1 MGPVIYPQ
9 VRLRVLPP
17 RQAQGLRQA
26 SMGHAVPRDDF
37 FSASQRTIQHLF
49 SCHLDTKP
57 LQYLVLLP
65 TFTMASDDAAKARI
79 ISHMNSSH
87 ADSLSAYLQYYN
99 RVPLPAAS
107 NPSMVDISLSS
118 MTIRDANLKTHIV
131 RFSPP
136 MASLADA
143 RVRTVAMD
151 TEARRALGV
160 RITSYTPPRR
170 PIHIIIFALCAISY
184 ILDLTYQRMVPGTVS
199 YDVLV
204 RWYPGGPEWFFWI
217 VRLQTVPKL
226 LIHVT
231 ETFLMDRTRLSR
243 YGVKRWSGL
252 WWKWS
257 LSCFIEGFGSFQ
269 RIDAEAKRQEA
280 VWEKEREKAKAEKEG
295 HH

>member
-1 MGPVIYPQ
+1 
-9 VRLRVLPP
+9 
-17 RQAQGLRQA
+17 
-26 SMGHAVPRDDF
+26 
-37 FSASQRTIQHLF
+37 
-49 SCHLDTKP
+49 
-57 LQYLVLLP
+57 
-65 TFTMASDDAAKARI
+65 MASDDAAKARI

-87 ADSLSAYLQYYN
+87 ADSLSAYLQHYN

-118 MTIRDANLKTHIV
+118 MTIRDANLKTHTV

-160 RITSYTPPRR
+160 RITSYQAPRR
-170 PIHIIIFALCAISY
+170 PLHLLVFGLCAMSFV
-184 ILDLTYQRMVPGTVS
+184 LDLTYQYIVPGTFV

-204 RWYPGGPEWFFWI
+204 VPWYPGGPEWFFWTT
-217 VRLQTVPKL
+217 RMQTLPKI
-226 LIHVT
+226 LIHLT
-231 ETFLMDRTRLSR
+231 ETFLLDRTRLSR

-252 WWKWS
+252 WWKWA
-257 LSCFIEGFGSFQ
+257 LSCFIEGFGTFQ
-269 RIDAEAKRQEA
+269 RIDAEAGRQEA
-280 VWEKEREKAKAEKEG
+280 VWEKEREKEKAEKDG